1 MLPVGKLDMEY
12 CSPTGSII
20 KTNIAIE
27 PSNDFLYDTKTQAGA
42 RLFWTGICRISLREF
57 LEDMRL
63 KIFRNSATVVSH
75 LDANGLLAF
84 LGHEDYFPAWR
95 REFGRVR
102 K

>member
-1 MLPVGKLDMEY
+1 
-12 CSPTGSII
+12 
-20 KTNIAIE
+20 
-27 PSNDFLYDTKTQAGA
+27 
-42 RLFWTGICRISLREF
+42 LREF